1 MIRGRMNIYYLS
13 IYLSIDPSLPPG
25 DGPGEALLV
34 FVHFTKTYHNRPLA
48 TRDNDIV
55 QDPTHELPAPGPA
68 AVCVYIWIIKER
80 GRGRGA

>member
-1 MIRGRMNIYYLS
+1 MNIYIIYLP

-34 FVHFTKTYHNRPLA
+34 FIHFTQTYHNRPLA

-55 QDPTHELPAPGPA
+55 QDPTRELPPPDPA
-68 AVCVYIWIIKER
+68 GVCVCVCMDY
-80 GRGRGA
+80 